1 MVRINNIKVLGVGE
15 VTIQCGTRKIGLTS
29 HTWTMSTVF
38 HNEHTAFI
46 HLFVQNIKCTQKLHI
61 HRWGQTRRKWKK
73 EREKEMSV
81 SLPTCREERRL
92 SAAVKTR
99 PGCFP
104 SCSRLIR
111 RELMNFW
118 ERPLQDPLNILPV
131 LTPHCPLTSIQLFLQ
146 FLPFLFFLFFLRFEA
161 EQSSQVLKGRVCVS
175 YSKTTSMTP
184 ESWWLDTCQ
193 TAGLSAPPVS
203 LRDSSCCCICSR
215 ITAWLSRHSLS
226 LSSVSVRRSSSTA
239 TVWNTNGSC

>member
-1 MVRINNIKVLGVGE
+1 MYTE
-15 VTIQCGTRKIGLTS
+15 VTYTQMRT
-29 HTWTMSTVF
+29 
-38 HNEHTAFI
+38 NEEK
-46 HLFVQNIKCTQKLHI
+46 V
-61 HRWGQTRRKWKK
+61 K
-73 EREKEMSV
+73 ERE
-81 SLPTCREERRL
+81 REGDVRL
-92 SAAVKTR
+92 SPDVSWRTPPLTAVKTR

-111 RELMNFW
+111 RDLMNFW
-118 ERPLQDPLNILPV
+118 ERPLQDPLNILPI
-131 LTPHCPLTSIQLFLQ
+131 LTPHCPLTSILLFLQ
-146 FLPFLFFLFFLRFEA
+146 FLPFLFFLFCLRFEA